1 MFLGALFGLAGAA
14 MSASA
19 ANAQG
24 KAERQAAEYN
34 AQLMRNKAQNIAYAR
49 SAETTRNIEDFRKMR
64 ASQRAGFLASGAR
77 TDVGSPLTIQLEEIS
92 SMQLDMLN
100 DQRARI
106 IEEQGALAN
115 AEMEVFQGRMAE
127 RARKAEARATLLG
140 GVGKF
145 IGTFD

>member
-64 ASQRAGFLASGAR
+64 ASQRAGFLASGAS
-77 TDVGSPLTIQLEEIS
+77 V
-92 SMQLDMLN
+92 
-100 DQRARI
+100 
-106 IEEQGALAN
+106 
-115 AEMEVFQGRMAE
+115 EV
-127 RARKAEARATLLG
+127 
-140 GVGKF
+140 
-145 IGTFD
+145 